1 MSLEE
6 ARQTRDT
13 WVFYRLSS
21 GAILS
26 ITYNEPSERALPKEG
41 DGVGVIATTLS
52 KKALAR
58 PQDLVVT
65 GGRVKVRPSLARR
78 R

>member
-1 MSLEE
+1 MSLKD
-6 ARQTRDT
+6 AREQHDV

-21 GAILS
+21 GAVVA
-26 ITYNEPSERALPKEG
+26 ITYNEPPEDALPVQG
-41 DGVGVIATTLS
+41 DEIGVIETTLS

-58 PQDLVVT
+58 PQDLVVS
-65 GGRVKVRPSLARR
+65 GGRVKVRQSLARR

>member
-6 ARQTRDT
+6 ARQTKDV
-13 WVFYRLSS
+13 WVFYRLST
-21 GAILS
+21 GGVLS
-26 ITYNEPSERALPKEG
+26 ITYNEPSENALPNEG
-41 DGVGVIATTLS
+41 DDVGVIATTLS

-58 PQDLVVT
+58 PQDLVVA
-65 GGRVKVRPSLARR
+65 GGRVKVRQSMARR